1 MQQQVISQYITVWNI
16 LHMCSN
22 KTTALYCVHTHVQQ
36 SKISRYYVAL
46 YYMKYIIHNIKT
58 ITAYFV
64 ATYDK
69 QQQAVI
75 YYCGKYYYM
84 QK

>member
-16 LHMCSN
+16 LQMCSN
-22 KTTALYCVHTHVQQ
+22 KTTTLYCVYTHVQQ
-36 SKISRYYVAL
+36 SKISQYYVAL
-46 YYMKYIIHNIKT
+46 YYMKYIIHNIKI

-64 ATYDK
+64 ATYDQ

-75 YYCGKYYYM
+75 YFKYYM
-84 QK
+84 